1 MTEPRNVSDTFPIGG
16 AIEVHRL
23 GFGAMRLTGPGVWGP
38 PADPAEARR
47 VLQRAVDLG
56 IDFID
61 TADSYGPHVN
71 EETVAEALHPYPHH
85 VLIATKGGQVRP
97 GPGQWTPVGR
107 PEHLRAALEGSL
119 KRLRV
124 DRIDLYQH
132 HKPDPDVPY
141 AETIGALAEMQ
152 REGLVRFLGV
162 SNVSVEQLEIARGI
176 VDVVS
181 VQNRYNLHDRSSQ
194 AVLDRCEELGIAFI
208 PWAPVEAGK
217 LDDPD
222 VRAIAERHDAT
233 PMQVALAWLLARSP
247 VMHPIPGTS
256 RIAHLEENVAASSLD
271 LSHEDVETLS
281 SLAA

>member
-1 MTEPRNVSDTFPIGG
+1 
-16 AIEVHRL
+16 
-23 GFGAMRLTGPGVWGP
+23 
-38 PADPAEARR
+38 
-47 VLQRAVDLG
+47 
-56 IDFID
+56 
-61 TADSYGPHVN
+61 
-71 EETVAEALHPYPHH
+71 
-85 VLIATKGGQVRP
+85 TKGGQVRP

-107 PEHLRAALEGSL
+107 PEHLRAALDGSL

-152 REGLVRFLGV
+152 REGLIRFLGV
-162 SNVSVEQLEIARGI
+162 SNVSVEQLETARGI

-217 LDDPD
+217 LDDPV
-222 VRAIAERHDAT
+222 VRSIA
-233 PMQVALAWLLARSP
+233 
-247 VMHPIPGTS
+247 
-256 RIAHLEENVAASSLD
+256 
-271 LSHEDVETLS
+271 
-281 SLAA
+281 